1 MERTKRKLK
10 TGIVTSDKSN
20 KTRIVEVSRSFR
32 HPFYDKVLKRDA
44 KYYVHDE
51 KNESHTGD
59 QVKIAETRPLSK
71 LKRWR
76 LLEVIQK
83 AK

>member
-32 HPFYDKVLKRDA
+32 HSFYDKVLKRNE

-51 KNESHTGD
+51 KNESHVGD

-76 LLEVIQK
+76 LLEIIQK
-83 AK
+83 A

>member
-1 MERTKRKLK
+1 MERAKRKLK
-10 TGIVTSDKSN
+10 TGVVTSDKSN
-20 KTRIVEVSRSFR
+20 KTRIVEVLRSFR
-32 HPFYDKVLKRDA
+32 HPFYGKVMKRNV

-59 QVKIAETRPLSK
+59 QVTIAETRPLSK

-83 AK
+83 A